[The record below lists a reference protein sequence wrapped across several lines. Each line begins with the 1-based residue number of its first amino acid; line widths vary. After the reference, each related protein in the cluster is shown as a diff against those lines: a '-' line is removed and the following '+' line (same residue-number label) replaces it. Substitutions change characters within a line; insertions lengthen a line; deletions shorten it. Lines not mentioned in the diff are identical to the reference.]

1 MNDWHLQSFCLTPR
15 HANRGKRIGLSFCIK
30 RGTGLYAHLSS
41 TTTGSASPS
50 RWDLRLCVLVL
61 QQSDNYGY
69 RIIQDTAAGPTEGEA
84 TAGVSLQ
91 VRSRCMCHQQRL
103 TAARPDGSLAVINT
117 TTR

>member
-1 MNDWHLQSFCLTPR
+1 MDDWHLQSFCLTPH

-30 RGTGLYAHLSS
+30 RGTGLSS

-69 RIIQDTAAGPTEGEA
+69 RIIQDTAAGPTDLNRRRGDRWCVAAGAIEMHVPP
-84 TAGVSLQ
+84 TALDCSETG
-91 VRSRCMCHQQRL
+91 RL
-103 TAARPDGSLAVINT
+103 AR
-117 TTR
+117 RY